1 MAQKFLYL
9 NSRDEFFRVD
19 ISRIVYFEA
28 DGNYTNIILSNKLK
42 GVVCMN
48 LSQMQS
54 VLSANLKESAN
65 IFARIGK
72 SHIINLN
79 YVYHISILRQRLTL
93 SDGINFEY
101 VLNVSKDALRKL
113 RELFI
118 SGLSSQIPLNE
129 SANE

>member
-93 SDGINFEY
+93 SDGMNFEY
-101 VLNVSKDALRKL
+101 VLTVSKDALRKL